1 LPKTTGRRRATKV
14 APPRRRFTAQPL
26 KILSFLESATDSC
39 TISSHTI
46 LLRV

>member
-1 LPKTTGRRRATKV
+1 MWGVSTMLV
-14 APPRRRFTAQPL
+14 DPRRRFTAQPL